1 MQDEVLQEESERM
14 RLIEGEKETDMLV
27 ITMCSVH
34 QK

>member
-1 MQDEVLQEESERM
+1 M

>member
-1 MQDEVLQEESERM
+1 MQDEVLQEQSERM
-14 RLIEGEKETDMLV
+14 GLIEREKETDMLV